1 MTKIFT
7 KLRSLVD
14 DALNER
20 SPIIEQ
26 DTTLMAAPV
35 ERELFDHRILYIEED
50 MVNRM
55 LRAAFRNH
63 WLIYSVTFEFEPN
76 NQVFLSIITKWGNV
90 INVEFT
96 IEDVWFDDYSSSFAI
111 KLDTANIDTG
121 GFILNSILHLLGNW
135 CLSLFGIFFNPIA
148 IGRLGSTV
156 RFEKKGILQF
166 DLVPNSRIK
175 KFIPLPERH
184 VGSTGPVLLGN
195 PKTGQSV
202 LQLDYY
208 AFHDPVDTFTV
219 PDVPTRTSWVRSID
233 IAAVLLL
240 PIGVWITFIIL
251 HHYLP
256 TETLEFSF
264 STYFLISLGIF
275 IISFLVMNIPRY
287 VYMYVDSRKQWQSA
301 FVHNNIKIQLRKL
314 HRRIFMQQASLST
327 DCDECVASQSQERIK
342 QLLLQIRDKRFLANR
357 LKIADDDRARK
368 QKVKFIIAYIGC
380 TLIELISLH
389 DALPI

>member
-96 IEDVWFDDYSSSFAI
+96 SEDVWFDDYSSSFAI

-148 IGRLGSTV
+148 ISRLGSTV
-156 RFEKKGILQF
+156 RFEKKGIIQF

-195 PKTGQSV
+195 PRTGQSV

-208 AFHDPVDTFTV
+208 AFHDPVNTFTV
-219 PDVPTRTSWVRSID
+219 PDVPTRTSWLRSID

-240 PIGVWITFIIL
+240 PIGVWITFVIL

-327 DCDECVASQSQERIK
+327 DCDECIASQSQERIK

-380 TLIELISLH
+380 TLIELML
-389 DALPI
+389 LMN

>member
-219 PDVPTRTSWVRSID
+219 PDVPIRTSWLRSID
-233 IAAVLLL
+233 IAAVLLM
-240 PIGVWITFIIL
+240 PIGVWITFIFA
-251 HHYLP
+251 HNYLP

-275 IISFLVMNIPRY
+275 ILSLLLMNTPRY
-287 VYMYVDSRKQWQSA
+287 LYMYFDSRKQWQSA
-301 FVHNNIKIQLRKL
+301 FVHNNIKIQMRKL
-314 HRRIFMQQASLST
+314 HRRIFMQQATLTSDSG
-327 DCDECVASQSQERIK
+327 ECNAAEGQERIK
-342 QLLLQIRDKRFLANR
+342 RLLLQIRDKRFLENR
-357 LKIADDDRARK
+357 LKISDDDRARK
-368 QKVKFIIAYIGC
+368 QKVKFIIAYILC
-380 TLIELISLH
+380 TMIELML
-389 DALPI
+389 LT

>member
-327 DCDECVASQSQERIK
+327 DCDKCVASQSQERIK

-380 TLIELISLH
+380 TLIELML
-389 DALPI
+389 LMN

>member
-184 VGSTGPVLLGN
+184 VGSTGPVLLVN

-202 LQLDYY
+202 LQIDYY

-368 QKVKFIIAYIGC
+368 KKVKFIIAYIGC
-380 TLIELISLH
+380 TLIELML
-389 DALPI
+389 LMN

>member
-327 DCDECVASQSQERIK
+327 DCDECQSQERIK

-380 TLIELISLH
+380 TLIELML
-389 DALPI
+389 LMN

>member
-26 DTTLMAAPV
+26 DTTLMVAPV

-76 NQVFLSIITKWGNV
+76 NQVFLSLITTWGNV

-380 TLIELISLH
+380 TLIELML
-389 DALPI
+389 LMN

>member
-26 DTTLMAAPV
+26 DTTLMAAHV

-380 TLIELISLH
+380 TLIELML
-389 DALPI
+389 LMN

>member
-96 IEDVWFDDYSSSFAI
+96 IEDVWFDDYSSFFAV

-148 IGRLGSTV
+148 ISRLGSTV
-156 RFEKKGILQF
+156 RFEKKGIIQF

-195 PKTGQSV
+195 PRTGQSV

-208 AFHDPVDTFTV
+208 AFHDPVNTFTV
-219 PDVPTRTSWVRSID
+219 PDVPTRTSWLRSID

-240 PIGVWITFIIL
+240 PIGVWITFVIL

-327 DCDECVASQSQERIK
+327 DCDECIASQSQERIK

-380 TLIELISLH
+380 TLIELML
-389 DALPI
+389 LMN

>member
-264 STYFLISLGIF
+264 STYFLIALGIF

-380 TLIELISLH
+380 TLIELML
-389 DALPI
+389 LMN

>member
-1 MTKIFT
+1 M
-7 KLRSLVD
+7 D

-96 IEDVWFDDYSSSFAI
+96 IEDVWFDDYSSSFAV

-148 IGRLGSTV
+148 ISRLGSTV
-156 RFEKKGILQF
+156 RFEKKGIIQF

-195 PKTGQSV
+195 PRTGQSV

-208 AFHDPVDTFTV
+208 AFHDPVNTFTV
-219 PDVPTRTSWVRSID
+219 PDVPTRTSWLRSID

-240 PIGVWITFIIL
+240 PIGVWITFVIL

-327 DCDECVASQSQERIK
+327 DCDECIASQSQERIK

-380 TLIELISLH
+380 TLIELML
-389 DALPI
+389 LMN

>member
-287 VYMYVDSRKQWQSA
+287 VYMYVDSQKQWQSA

-357 LKIADDDRARK
+357 LKIAHDDRARK

-380 TLIELISLH
+380 TLIELML
-389 DALPI
+389 LMN

>member
-380 TLIELISLH
+380 SLIELML
-389 DALPI
+389 LMN

>member
-156 RFEKKGILQF
+156 RFEKKGIIQF

-275 IISFLVMNIPRY
+275 IISILVMNIPRY

-380 TLIELISLH
+380 TLIELML
-389 DALPI
+389 LMN

>member
-20 SPIIEQ
+20 FPIIEQ

-156 RFEKKGILQF
+156 RFEKKGIIQF

-314 HRRIFMQQASLST
+314 DRRIFMQQASLTT

-380 TLIELISLH
+380 TLIELML
-389 DALPI
+389 LMN

>member
-55 LRAAFRNH
+55 LRAAFRSH

-184 VGSTGPVLLGN
+184 VGSAGPVLLGN

-314 HRRIFMQQASLST
+314 HRRIFMQQASLTT

-380 TLIELISLH
+380 TLIELML
-389 DALPI
+389 LMN

>member
-55 LRAAFRNH
+55 LRAAFRSH

-90 INVEFT
+90 INVEFI

-314 HRRIFMQQASLST
+314 HRRIFMQQASLTT

-380 TLIELISLH
+380 TLIELML
-389 DALPI
+389 LMN

>member
-166 DLVPNSRIK
+166 DLVPSSRIK

-380 TLIELISLH
+380 TLIELML
-389 DALPI
+389 LMN

>member
-314 HRRIFMQQASLST
+314 HRRIFIQQASLST

-380 TLIELISLH
+380 TLIELML
-389 DALPI
+389 LMN

>member
-7 KLRSLVD
+7 KLRALVD

-26 DTTLMAAPV
+26 DTTLITAPV

-55 LRAAFRNH
+55 LRAALRNH
-63 WLIYSVTFEFEPN
+63 WLLYSVTFEFEPN

-111 KLDTANIDTG
+111 RLDTANIDTG

-148 IGRLGSTV
+148 MGNQGSTV
-156 RFEKKGILQF
+156 RFETKGIIRC
-166 DLVPNSRIK
+166 DLVPTSRIK

-184 VGSTGPVLLGN
+184 VGSGGPILLGN

-240 PIGVWITFIIL
+240 PIGVWITFLIL

-314 HRRIFMQQASLST
+314 HRRIFMQQASLTT

-380 TLIELISLH
+380 TLIELML
-389 DALPI
+389 LMN

>member
-55 LRAAFRNH
+55 LRAAFRSH

-208 AFHDPVDTFTV
+208 AFHDPVDTFSV

-314 HRRIFMQQASLST
+314 HRRIFMQQASLTT

-380 TLIELISLH
+380 TLIELML
-389 DALPI
+389 LMN

>member
-275 IISFLVMNIPRY
+275 ILSFLVMNIPLY

-380 TLIELISLH
+380 TLIELML
-389 DALPI
+389 LMN

>member
-368 QKVKFIIAYIGC
+368 QKVLL
-380 TLIELISLH
+380 TRLQRS
-389 DALPI
+389 P

>member
-287 VYMYVDSRKQWQSA
+287 VYMYVDSRKQRQSA

-380 TLIELISLH
+380 TLIELML
-389 DALPI
+389 LMN

>member
-166 DLVPNSRIK
+166 DLVPHSRIK

-380 TLIELISLH
+380 TLIELML
-389 DALPI
+389 LMN

>member
-111 KLDTANIDTG
+111 KLDTANIDTS

-184 VGSTGPVLLGN
+184 IGSTGPVLLGN

-380 TLIELISLH
+380 TLIELML
-389 DALPI
+389 LMN

>member
-148 IGRLGSTV
+148 IGLLGSTV

-380 TLIELISLH
+380 TLIELML
-389 DALPI
+389 LMN

>member
-7 KLRSLVD
+7 KLRALVD

-26 DTTLMAAPV
+26 DTTLITAPV

-55 LRAAFRNH
+55 LRAALRNH
-63 WLIYSVTFEFEPN
+63 WLLYSVTFEFEPN

-111 KLDTANIDTG
+111 RLDTANIDTG

-148 IGRLGSTV
+148 MGNQGSTV
-156 RFEKKGILQF
+156 RFEKKGIIQF
-166 DLVPNSRIK
+166 DLVPTSRIK

-184 VGSTGPVLLGN
+184 VGSGGPILLGN

-202 LQLDYY
+202 LQLDSY

-240 PIGVWITFIIL
+240 PIGVWITFLIL

-314 HRRIFMQQASLST
+314 HRRIFMQQASLTT

-380 TLIELISLH
+380 TLIELML
-389 DALPI
+389 LMN

>member
-55 LRAAFRNH
+55 LRAAVRNH

-219 PDVPTRTSWVRSID
+219 PDVPTRTSCVRSID

-380 TLIELISLH
+380 TLIELML
-389 DALPI
+389 LMN

>member
-55 LRAAFRNH
+55 LRAAVRNH

-208 AFHDPVDTFTV
+208 LFHDPVDTFTV

-380 TLIELISLH
+380 TLIELML
-389 DALPI
+389 LMN

>member
-175 KFIPLPERH
+175 KFFPLPERH

-380 TLIELISLH
+380 TLIELML
-389 DALPI
+389 LMN

>member
-35 ERELFDHRILYIEED
+35 ERELFDHRILYIEEA

-380 TLIELISLH
+380 TLIELML
-389 DALPI
+389 LMN

>member
-175 KFIPLPERH
+175 KVIPLPERH
-184 VGSTGPVLLGN
+184 VCSTGPVLLGN

-380 TLIELISLH
+380 TLIELML
-389 DALPI
+389 LMN

>member
-90 INVEFT
+90 FNVEFT

-208 AFHDPVDTFTV
+208 AFHDTVDTFTV

-380 TLIELISLH
+380 TLIELML
-389 DALPI
+389 LMN

>member
-240 PIGVWITFIIL
+240 PIGVLITFIIL

-380 TLIELISLH
+380 TLIELML
-389 DALPI
+389 LMN

>member
-156 RFEKKGILQF
+156 RFEKKGIIQF

-314 HRRIFMQQASLST
+314 HRRIFMQQASLTT

-357 LKIADDDRARK
+357 LKIAHDDRARK

-380 TLIELISLH
+380 TLIELVL
-389 DALPI
+389 LMN

>member
-219 PDVPTRTSWVRSID
+219 PDVPMRTSWVRSID

-380 TLIELISLH
+380 TLIELML
-389 DALPI
+389 LMN

>member
-184 VGSTGPVLLGN
+184 IGSTGPVLLGN

-208 AFHDPVDTFTV
+208 AFHDPVDTVTV

-380 TLIELISLH
+380 TLIELML
-389 DALPI
+389 LMN

>member
-90 INVEFT
+90 FNVEFT

-184 VGSTGPVLLGN
+184 IGSTGPVLLGN

-380 TLIELISLH
+380 TLIELML
-389 DALPI
+389 LMN

>member
-208 AFHDPVDTFTV
+208 AFHDLVDTFTV

-380 TLIELISLH
+380 TLIELML
-389 DALPI
+389 LMN